1 MKILKVRG
9 GHPLNGRIRVAGSK
23 NAALPIIFSCILMN
37 GVSEIENLP
46 DIGDTNIAL
55 DILCD
60 MGAVIQK
67 VGDLTY
73 IDTRALRY
81 TKPRDELVEKIRAST
96 YLIGACLGR
105 FGICH
110 IGKFGGC
117 NFSHRPIDMH
127 LSACQS
133 LGCDVQGET
142 VIGLPREG
150 KIHFNKPSV
159 GATVNAI
166 LLASSVPGRSVIYG
180 AAGEPHI
187 DCLIDFLISAGADIS
202 RSGDKLE
209 IVGTKLSGGKI
220 RVIDDMIEAGSYMV
234 LSHLTDGKI
243 ELTNTPYSEMTAV
256 TNAFCRMGLDG
267 DERYYTHVTAEP
279 YPGFPT
285 DLQPIFA
292 PLMAKFRGGMIID
305 NVWPE
310 RFGYLKTLEAFG
322 IKSTVQGNHA
332 EIYPSTVHSATVDAP
347 DLRGGFAC
355 LMTALMAEG
364 ESRIYSAETI
374 LRGYENLVNKLSHLG
389 AEISIES
396 I

>member
-9 GHPLNGRIRVAGSK
+9 GYPLNGHVRVSGSK
-23 NAALPIIFSCILMN
+23 NAALPIIFSCILIN

-46 DIGDTNIAL
+46 DIGDTRIAFQ
-55 DILCD
+55 ILRD

-67 VGDLTY
+67 NGDTTY
-73 IDTRALRY
+73 IDTRDLRY
-81 TKPRDELVEKIRAST
+81 IKPKNELVDKIRAST

-110 IGKFGGC
+110 MGSFGGC

-127 LSACQS
+127 IGACLS
-133 LGCDVQGET
+133 LGCEIRGDSIIGFPCEGE
-142 VIGLPREG
+142 
-150 KIHFNKPSV
+150 IHFNKPSV

-166 LLASSVPGRSVIYG
+166 LLTSSVDGRSVIHG
-180 AAGEPHI
+180 AAREPHI
-187 DCLIDFLISAGADIS
+187 DCLIEFLISAGAGIS
-202 RSGDKLE
+202 RTKDRIE
-209 IVGTKLSGGKI
+209 VVGSKLSGGKI
-220 RVIDDMIEAGSYMV
+220 RVIDDMIEAGSYMA
-234 LSHLTDGKI
+234 LSYLTDGKI
-243 ELTNTPYSEMTAV
+243 ELQNIPHSEMTAV
-256 TNAFCRMGLDG
+256 TNAFCRMGLDC
-267 DERYYTHVTAEP
+267 DERYYTHITAEP

-292 PLMAKFRGGMIID
+292 PLMAKYRGGVIID

-310 RFGYLKTLEAFG
+310 RFGYLKSLEAFG
-322 IKSTVQGNHA
+322 IKSVVKGNHA
-332 EIYPSTVHSATVDAP
+332 EIYPSSFHSATVNAP

-364 ESRIYSAETI
+364 ESRIYSAEII
-374 LRGYENLVNKLSHLG
+374 LRGYENLVGKLSCLS
-389 AEISIES
+389 ADISIES

>member
-9 GHPLNGRIRVAGSK
+9 GRPLNGRIRVAGSK
-23 NAALPIIFSCILMN
+23 NAALPIIFSCILIN

-55 DILCD
+55 SILCD
-60 MGAVIQK
+60 MGAVIHK

-73 IDTRALRY
+73 IDTSDLRY

-110 IGKFGGC
+110 VGKFGGC
-117 NFSHRPIDMH
+117 NFSNRPIDMH
-127 LSACQS
+127 LDACRS
-133 LGCDVQGET
+133 LGCDIRGDIIV
-142 VIGLPREG
+142 GLPGEG
-150 KIHFNKPSV
+150 EIHFNKPSV

-166 LLASSVPGRSVIYG
+166 LLASSIRGRSVIYG

-209 IVGTKLSGGKI
+209 IIGANLLGGKI
-220 RVIDDMIEAGSYMV
+220 RVIDDMIEAGSYMA
-234 LSHLTDGKI
+234 LSYLTDGKI
-243 ELTNTPYSEMTAV
+243 QPLNIPYNEMTAV

-285 DLQPIFA
+285 DLQPIFT
-292 PLMAKFRGGMIID
+292 PLMAKYRGGVIID
-305 NVWPE
+305 DVWPE
-310 RFGYLKTLEAFG
+310 RFGYLKSLESFG
-322 IKSTVQGNHA
+322 IKSHVKGNHA
-332 EIYPSTVHSATVDAP
+332 EIYPSSVHSAIVDAP

-364 ESRIYSAETI
+364 ESRIYSAKTI

>member
-9 GHPLNGRIRVAGSK
+9 GHPLNGCIRVAGSK
-23 NAALPIIFSCILMN
+23 NAALPIILSCILIN

-46 DIGDTNIAL
+46 DIGDTGIAL

-60 MGAVIQK
+60 MGAVIHK
-67 VGDLTY
+67 VGDTTY
-73 IDTRALRY
+73 IDTRDLRY

-110 IGKFGGC
+110 VGKFGGC
-117 NFSHRPIDMH
+117 NFSNRPIDMH
-127 LSACQS
+127 LDACRS
-133 LGCDVQGET
+133 LGCDIRGDIIV
-142 VIGLPREG
+142 GLPREG
-150 KIHFNKPSV
+150 EIHFNKPSV

-166 LLASSVPGRSVIYG
+166 LLASSIHGRSVIYG

-187 DCLIDFLISAGADIS
+187 NCLIDFLISAGANIL
-202 RSGDKLE
+202 RSDNKIE
-209 IVGTKLSGGKI
+209 IFGSKLSGGKI
-220 RVIDDMIEAGSYMV
+220 RVIDDMIEAGSYMA

-292 PLMAKFRGGMIID
+292 PLMAKYRGGVIID
-305 NVWPE
+305 DVWPE
-310 RFGYLKTLEAFG
+310 RFGYLKSLEAFG
-322 IKSTVQGNHA
+322 IKSAVKANHA
-332 EIYPSTVHSATVDAP
+332 KIYPSAFHSATVDAP

-364 ESRIYSAETI
+364 ESRIYSAEII

>member
-1 MKILKVRG
+1 MKILKVCG

-23 NAALPIIFSCILMN
+23 NAALPIIFSCILIN

-46 DIGDTNIAL
+46 DIGDTRIAL
-55 DILCD
+55 SILCD
-60 MGAVIQK
+60 MGAVVHRI
-67 VGDLTY
+67 GDTTY
-73 IDTRALRY
+73 IDTRDLRY

-110 IGKFGGC
+110 VGKFGGC
-117 NFSHRPIDMH
+117 NFSNRPIDMH
-127 LSACQS
+127 LDACRS
-133 LGCDVQGET
+133 LGCDIRGDIIV
-142 VIGLPREG
+142 GLPREG
-150 KIHFNKPSV
+150 EIHFNKPSV

-166 LLASSVPGRSVIYG
+166 LLASSIRGRSVIYG

-187 DCLIDFLISAGADIS
+187 DCLIDFLISAGANIV
-202 RSGDKLE
+202 RSNNRIE
-209 IVGTKLSGGKI
+209 ILGSKLSGGRI
-220 RVIDDMIEAGSYMV
+220 RVIDDMIEAGSYMA

-243 ELTNTPYSEMTAV
+243 GLTNTPYSEMTAV

-267 DERYYTHVTAEP
+267 DERYYAHVTAEP

-292 PLMAKFRGGMIID
+292 PLMAKYRGGVIID
-305 NVWPE
+305 DVWPE

-322 IKSTVQGNHA
+322 IKSAVKANHA
-332 EIYPSTVHSATVDAP
+332 EIYPSAFHSATVDAP

-364 ESRIYSAETI
+364 ESRIYSAEII

>member
-23 NAALPIIFSCILMN
+23 NAALPIIFSCILIN
-37 GVSEIENLP
+37 GVSKVENLP
-46 DIGDTNIAL
+46 DIGDTKIAL
-55 DILCD
+55 SILCD
-60 MGAVIQK
+60 MGAVIHK
-67 VGDLTY
+67 VGDVTY
-73 IDTRALRY
+73 IDTRDLRY
-81 TKPRDELVEKIRAST
+81 VKPRGELVEKIRAST

-110 IGKFGGC
+110 VGKFGGC

-127 LSACQS
+127 LDACLS
-133 LGCDVQGET
+133 LGCEIQGDSI
-142 VIGLPREG
+142 IGHPRGGE
-150 KIHFNKPSV
+150 IRFNKPSV

-187 DCLIDFLISAGADIS
+187 DCLIDFLISAGANIV
-202 RSGDKLE
+202 RSNNRIEVL
-209 IVGTKLSGGKI
+209 GTKLSGGKI
-220 RVIDDMIEAGSYMV
+220 RVIDDMIEAGSYMA

-243 ELTNTPYSEMTAV
+243 RLTNTPYSEMTAV

-267 DERYYTHVTAEP
+267 DDRYYTHVTAEP
-279 YPGFPT
+279 HPGFPT

-292 PLMAKFRGGMIID
+292 PLMAKYRGGVIID

-310 RFGYLKTLEAFG
+310 RFGYLKGLEAFG
-322 IKSTVQGNHA
+322 IKSHVKGNHA
-332 EIYPSTVHSATVDAP
+332 EIYPSSFHSASVYAP

-355 LMTALMAEG
+355 LMSALIAKG

-374 LRGYENLVNKLSHLG
+374 LRGYENLVENLSHLG

>member
-23 NAALPIIFSCILMN
+23 NAALPVIFSCILIN

-46 DIGDTNIAL
+46 DIGDTEIAL
-55 DILCD
+55 SILCD
-60 MGAVIQK
+60 MGAVIHK
-67 VGDLTY
+67 VGEVTY
-73 IDTRALRY
+73 IDTRDLRY
-81 TKPRDELVEKIRAST
+81 VKPRGELVEKIRAST

-110 IGKFGGC
+110 VGKFGGC
-117 NFSHRPIDMH
+117 NFSSRPIDMH
-127 LSACQS
+127 LDACLS
-133 LGCDVQGET
+133 LGCEIQGDSI
-142 VIGLPREG
+142 IGHPREG
-150 KIHFNKPSV
+150 EIRFNKPSV

-166 LLASSVPGRSVIYG
+166 LLASSIPGRSVIYG

-187 DCLIDFLISAGADIS
+187 DNLIDFLISAGADIS

-209 IVGTKLSGGKI
+209 IIGANLSGGKI
-220 RVIDDMIEAGSYMV
+220 RVIDDMIEAGSYMA
-234 LSHLTDGKI
+234 LLHLTDGKI
-243 ELTNTPYSEMTAV
+243 ELTNTPYGEMTAV

-292 PLMAKFRGGMIID
+292 PLMAKYRGGVIID

-310 RFGYLKTLEAFG
+310 RFGYLKSLEAFG
-322 IKSTVQGNHA
+322 IKSHVKGNHA
-332 EIYPSTVHSATVDAP
+332 EIYPSSVHSAIVDAP

-364 ESRIYSAETI
+364 ESRIYSAEII
-374 LRGYENLVNKLSHLG
+374 LRGYENLVEKLSHLG

>member
-9 GHPLNGRIRVAGSK
+9 GYPLNGHVRVAGSK
-23 NAALPIIFSCILMN
+23 NAALPIIFSCILIN
-37 GVSEIENLP
+37 GVSEINNLP
-46 DIGDTNIAL
+46 DIGDTRIAL
-55 DILCD
+55 SILCD
-60 MGAVIQK
+60 MGAVVHRI
-67 VGDLTY
+67 GDTTY
-73 IDTRALRY
+73 IDTRDLRY

-110 IGKFGGC
+110 VGKFGGC

-127 LSACQS
+127 LEACRS
-133 LGCDVQGET
+133 LGCDIRGDS
-142 VIGLPREG
+142 IAGLPRGGE
-150 KIHFNKPSV
+150 IRFNKPSV

-166 LLASSVPGRSVIYG
+166 LLASSALGRSVIYG

-187 DCLIDFLISAGADIS
+187 DCLIDFLISAGADIR

-209 IVGTKLSGGKI
+209 IIGSGLSGGKI
-220 RVIDDMIEAGSYMV
+220 RVIDDMIEAGSYMA
-234 LSHLTDGKI
+234 LSYLTDGKI
-243 ELTNTPYSEMTAV
+243 RPANIPYSEMTAV

-292 PLMAKFRGGMIID
+292 PLMAKYCGGVIID
-305 NVWPE
+305 DVWPE
-310 RFGYLKTLEAFG
+310 RFGYLKSLEAFG
-322 IKSTVQGNHA
+322 IKSAVKANHA
-332 EIYPSTVHSATVDAP
+332 EIYPSAFHSATVDTP

-364 ESRIYSAETI
+364 ESRIYSAEII

>member
-9 GHPLNGRIRVAGSK
+9 GHPLNGCIRVAGSK
-23 NAALPIIFSCILMN
+23 NAALPIIFSCILIN
-37 GVSEIENLP
+37 GVSKIENLP
-46 DIGDTNIAL
+46 DIGDTGIAL

-60 MGAVIQK
+60 MGAVIHK
-67 VGDLTY
+67 VGDTTY
-73 IDTRALRY
+73 IDTRDLRY

-110 IGKFGGC
+110 VGKFGGC
-117 NFSHRPIDMH
+117 NFSNRPIDMH
-127 LSACQS
+127 LDACRS
-133 LGCDVQGET
+133 LGCDIRGDIIV
-142 VIGLPREG
+142 GLPREG
-150 KIHFNKPSV
+150 EIHFNKPSV

-166 LLASSVPGRSVIYG
+166 LLASSIHGRSVIYG

-187 DCLIDFLISAGADIS
+187 NCLIDFLISAGANIL
-202 RSGDKLE
+202 RSDNKIE
-209 IVGTKLSGGKI
+209 IFGSKLSGGKI
-220 RVIDDMIEAGSYMV
+220 RVIDDMIEAGSYMA

-292 PLMAKFRGGMIID
+292 PLMAKYRGGVIID
-305 NVWPE
+305 DVWPE
-310 RFGYLKTLEAFG
+310 RFGYLKTLAAFG
-322 IKSTVQGNHA
+322 IKSTIQGNHA
-332 EIYPSTVHSATVDAP
+332 EIYPSSVHSATVDAP

-355 LMTALMAEG
+355 LMTALTAEG
-364 ESRIYSAETI
+364 ESRIYSAEII
-374 LRGYENLVNKLSHLG
+374 LRGYESLVNKLSHLG